1 MLVVNQWQLYQ
12 DIDNWLQIRIICILL
27 LFSENLVAKIRKRE
41 IMFQLKAGF
50 NVGPP
55 QLSIN
60 YIATIRKLWKSVGY
74 PSRSFDVKPTEST
87 NKDVSKI
94 VETTEGNCEDWTL
107 EVLKKVRA
115 SNVSRLLIGNLIL

>member
-1 MLVVNQWQLYQ
+1 
-12 DIDNWLQIRIICILL
+12 
-27 LFSENLVAKIRKRE
+27 
-41 IMFQLKAGF
+41 MFQLKAGF